1 MKIALCLSGQPRY
14 IKECYQYIEKYI
26 LEPFNP
32 DIYAHMWWDDSY
44 IGKIFKF
51 HALDQYEEN
60 MKDVFNSYFPNANV
74 CFEKQVDFNIN
85 NFDLDNGEM
94 SLELGANK
102 HMWSK
107 EVIFKQYS
115 MWYSV
120 LKSYE
125 LINKDYDIY
134 IRARTD
140 LIYNQ
145 HLELDNSILRI
156 DDYENKSQL
165 CDWFATGNKNDFA
178 KYCNTFNLIDE
189 ISNNKV
195 IKSTTLLR
203 ESLNKQFCNFSIS
216 NFRVD
221 IFRGYIKPFH
231 MDNYTNESFTK
242 PYWF

>member
-14 IKECYQYIEKYI
+14 IKECYRYLEKYI

-51 HALDQYEEN
+51 HALDQYSEN
-60 MKDVFNSYFPNANV
+60 MKDVFNFYFPNAHTV
-74 CFEKQVDFNIN
+74 FEKQIEFDVSK
-85 NFDLDNGEM
+85 FDLDNGEM
-94 SLELGANK
+94 SLELGKNK

-125 LINKDYDIY
+125 LINQEYDVY

-145 HLELDNSILRI
+145 EIQLDNSMLFI

-165 CDWFATGNKNDFA
+165 CDWFAMGNKNDFA

-189 ISNNKV
+189 ISSNKV
-195 IKSTTLLR
+195 VKSTTILR
-203 ESLNKQFCNFSIS
+203 ESLLRQQCNVAIK

-221 IFRGYIKPFH
+221 IFRGYEKPFH
-231 MDNYTNESFTK
+231 MDEYTNESNTK